1 MYSFI
6 ICLLLLIG
14 SYFIYG
20 KILERVV
27 GVDESRPTPV
37 QRLEDGVDYTPMSR
51 IKNFLV
57 HFLNIAGLGPI
68 FGVIQGAVFGPS
80 AFLWITFGTIF
91 IGAVHDFFS
100 GFLSLRNDGYTMP
113 NIISKYLGKKV
124 QKFIAFITIL
134 TGILVASVF
143 STGSA
148 TLLNSITSVPVLV
161 WTIII
166 FIYFLIATLFPLDK
180 IIGRVYPIFG
190 LLFLIMVILITG
202 TLILSPNYTIPE
214 FTTPGLYLTDKPLFP
229 FLFITIACGAISG
242 FHASQSPIV
251 ARSMKNEN
259 DARPVFFGAMVL
271 EGITALC
278 WAANENDARPVFF
291 GAMVLEGIT
300 ALCWAAV
307 TLAFFHSQPQ
317 LAASFAGTPSIGVYE
332 MSSKLLNP
340 LGVALIIFGV
350 VICPITSGDT
360 ALRSAR
366 ITISDEWHI
375 DQKKLISRLKI
386 AFPLFLISFALTFV
400 DFSLIWRYFAWLQL
414 IVAVAVLLSGTVYLI
429 QKKKHYIITLIPSI
443 ICILISFG
451 YILQAPEGLRLP
463 AMIAN
468 IISVILTIII
478 TAIFL
483 KKYKFNNDKTAD
495 ETS

>member
-148 TLLNSITSVPVLV
+148 TLLNSITSIPVLV

-180 IIGRVYPIFG
+180 IIGRIYPIFG

-202 TLILSPNYTIPE
+202 TLILNPNYTIPE
-214 FTTPGLYLTDKPLFP
+214 FTTPGLYLTDKPIFP

-251 ARSMKNEN
+251 ARSMK
-259 DARPVFFGAMVL
+259 
-271 EGITALC
+271 
-278 WAANENDARPVFF
+278 NENDARPVFF

>member
-6 ICLLLLIG
+6 LCLLLLIG

-37 QRLEDGVDYTPMSR
+37 QRLEDGVDYTPLSR
-51 IKNFLV
+51 IKNFLI

-68 FGVIQGAVFGPS
+68 FGVIQGAIFGPA
-80 AFLWITFGTIF
+80 AFIWITFGTIF
-91 IGAVHDFFS
+91 IGVVHDFLS

-148 TLLNSITSVPVLV
+148 TLLNSITSIPVLV

-251 ARSMKNEN
+251 ARSMK
-259 DARPVFFGAMVL
+259 
-271 EGITALC
+271 
-278 WAANENDARPVFF
+278 NENDARPVFF

>member
-6 ICLLLLIG
+6 LCLLLLIG

-37 QRLEDGVDYTPMSR
+37 QRLEDGVDYTPLSR
-51 IKNFLV
+51 IKNFLI

-148 TLLNSITSVPVLV
+148 TLLNSITSIPVLV

-202 TLILSPNYTIPE
+202 TLILNPNYTIPE
-214 FTTPGLYLTDKPLFP
+214 FTTPGLYLTDKPIFP

-251 ARSMKNEN
+251 ARSMK
-259 DARPVFFGAMVL
+259 
-271 EGITALC
+271 
-278 WAANENDARPVFF
+278 NENDARPVFF

-414 IVAVAVLLSGTVYLI
+414 IVAISVLLSGTVYLI
-429 QKKKHYIITLIPSI
+429 QKKKHYMITLIPSI

>member
-37 QRLEDGVDYTPMSR
+37 QRLEDGVDYTPLSR
-51 IKNFLV
+51 IKNFLI

-68 FGVIQGAVFGPS
+68 FGVIQGAIFGPA
-80 AFLWITFGTIF
+80 AFIWITFGTIF
-91 IGAVHDFFS
+91 IGVVHDFLS

-148 TLLNSITSVPVLV
+148 TLLNSITSIPVLV

-202 TLILSPNYTIPE
+202 TLILNPNYTIPE
-214 FTTPGLYLTDKPLFP
+214 FTTPGLYLTDKPIFP

-251 ARSMKNEN
+251 ARSMK
-259 DARPVFFGAMVL
+259 
-271 EGITALC
+271 
-278 WAANENDARPVFF
+278 NENDARPVFF

-429 QKKKHYIITLIPSI
+429 QKKKHYMITLIPSI

>member
-37 QRLEDGVDYTPMSR
+37 QRLEDGVDYTPLSR
-51 IKNFLV
+51 IKNFLI

-68 FGVIQGAVFGPS
+68 FGVIQGAIFGPA
-80 AFLWITFGTIF
+80 AFIWITFGTIF
-91 IGAVHDFFS
+91 IGVVHDFLS

-148 TLLNSITSVPVLV
+148 TLLNSITSIPVLV

-180 IIGRVYPIFG
+180 IIGRIYPIFG

-202 TLILSPNYTIPE
+202 TLILNPNYTIPE
-214 FTTPGLYLTDKPLFP
+214 FTTPGLYLTDKPIFP

-251 ARSMKNEN
+251 ARSMK
-259 DARPVFFGAMVL
+259 
-271 EGITALC
+271 
-278 WAANENDARPVFF
+278 NENDARPVFF